1 MLQQLRLS
9 VIQAVATIQAG
20 QVVAYPTEA
29 VWGLGCDPFN
39 QAAVAEIL
47 RLKQRSVD
55 KGVILIAATVAQ
67 VEPYLHGLTAE
78 QYQRVVDSWLPE
90 QGANTWL
97 VPLSPSIPA
106 WICGA
111 HDRVAIR
118 VSQHPIVQALCVAYG
133 GAIVSTS
140 ANPATENAARTAA
153 EVQAYFG
160 TQVPCMIGEVGQLAR
175 PSVIRDVITG
185 QVVRA

>member
-1 MLQQLRLS
+1 MSQQLS
-9 VIQAVATIQAG
+9 VIQAVAAMQAG

-55 KGVILIAATVAQ
+55 KGVILIAASIAQ
-67 VEPYLHGLTAE
+67 VEPYLVGLTAE
-78 QYQRVVDSWLPE
+78 QYQRVVDSWSDDH
-90 QGANTWL
+90 GANTWL
-97 VPLSPSIPA
+97 VPLTTKIPA
-106 WICGA
+106 WISGV

-118 VSQHPIVQALCVAYG
+118 VSRHPTVQALCLAYG

-153 EVQAYFG
+153 EVVAYFAD
-160 TQVPCMIGEVGQLAR
+160 QVPCVVGEVGQLAR

>member
-1 MLQQLRLS
+1 MSQQLS
-9 VIQAVATIQAG
+9 VIQAVAAMQAG

-55 KGVILIAATVAQ
+55 KGVILIAASIAQ
-67 VEPYLHGLTAE
+67 IEPYLVGLTAE
-78 QYQRVVDSWLPE
+78 QYQRAVDSWSDDH
-90 QGANTWL
+90 GANTWL
-97 VPLSPSIPA
+97 VPLTTKIPA
-106 WICGA
+106 WISGV

-118 VSQHPIVQALCVAYG
+118 VSRHPTVQALCLAYG

-153 EVQAYFG
+153 EVVAYFAD
-160 TQVPCMIGEVGQLAR
+160 QVPCVVGEVGQLAR

>member
-1 MLQQLRLS
+1 MSQQLS
-9 VIQAVATIQAG
+9 VIQAVAAMQAG

-55 KGVILIAATVAQ
+55 KGVILIAASIAQ
-67 VEPYLHGLTAE
+67 VEPYLVGLTAE
-78 QYQRVVDSWLPE
+78 QYQRLVDSWSDDH
-90 QGANTWL
+90 GANTWL
-97 VPLSPSIPA
+97 VPLTAEIPA
-106 WICGA
+106 WISGV

-118 VSQHPIVQALCVAYG
+118 VSRHPTVQAVCLAYG

-153 EVQAYFG
+153 EVVAYFAD
-160 TQVPCMIGEVGQLAR
+160 QVPCVVGEVGQLAR

>member
-1 MLQQLRLS
+1 MIQRLNTKDAAH
-9 VIQAVATIQAG
+9 AVRAG
-20 QVVAYPTEA
+20 QVIAYPTEA

-47 RLKQRSVD
+47 RLKQRSVQ
-55 KGVILIAATVAQ
+55 KGVILIAASVAQ
-67 VEPYLHGLTAE
+67 VEPYLVGLTAE
-78 QYQRVVDSWLPE
+78 QYQRVVDSWSDDH
-90 QGANTWL
+90 GANTWL
-97 VPLSPSIPA
+97 VPLTTKIPA
-106 WICGA
+106 WISGV

-118 VSQHPIVQALCVAYG
+118 VSRHPTVQALCLAYG

-160 TQVPCMIGEVGQLAR
+160 AQVPCVIGEVGQLAR
-175 PSVIRDVITG
+175 PSVIRDAITG
-185 QVVRA
+185 QILRA